1 MQPGSRLFPL
11 HSAGGRV
18 TGRILLARFSGQTTP
33 GAPPNS
39 AGMNAFTKNDFLVG
53 TLLSGTGVFLLSRT
67 LPSTNKLVQFAA
79 QLGRRYVLGIYVL
92 HLIFV
97 IAFDLDYG
105 SLSFW
110 LRHTTLAPGLS
121 DSSRSRI
128 EPL

>member
-1 MQPGSRLFPL
+1 
-11 HSAGGRV
+11 
-18 TGRILLARFSGQTTP
+18 
-33 GAPPNS
+33 
-39 AGMNAFTKNDFLVG
+39 MNAFIKNDFLVG

-110 LRHTTLAPGLS
+110 LRLAVSVVVLAAS
-121 DSSRSRI
+121 LVATMAMARVQKLRF
-128 EPL
+128 LVV